1 MMALHSSPK
10 SIYNKHSLFELIVLT
25 SLFLVDCDINKVVS
39 IWIVTDVASS
49 VMLVLNFM
57 NLLDVCNSVTE

>member
-1 MMALHSSPK
+1 MALHSSPK

-25 SLFLVDCDINKVVS
+25 SLFLVECDINKVVF